1 MISCDCENCGQP
13 TNGWFFIMIQRA
25 DGTWIE
31 RVNGSDPEPGDLYC
45 CYDCSEQL
53 ESPMVFAI
61 DDDRDAV
68 TDVNVS
74 IYLVYLLLKK
84 GKVVYVG
91 KSLAPENRVQRHW
104 NVGYDFD
111 EIIETLDGPYS
122 ESEALR
128 QEKSLIWKYQPV
140 YNVNHR
146 TCSRIVA
153 KMRRRAALITLQK
166 RAAREEA
173 LDALEELQEVDL

>member
-1 MISCDCENCGQP
+1 
-13 TNGWFFIMIQRA
+13 MIQKA

-31 RVNGSDPEPGDLYC
+31 RVNGSDPEPGDLCC
-45 CYDCSEQL
+45 CYECSEQL

-61 DDDRDAV
+61 DDDWDAV

-74 IYLVYLLLKK
+74 VYLLLKK

-104 NVGYDFD
+104 KVGYDFD
-111 EIIETLDGPYS
+111 DIIETVDGPYS
-122 ESEALR
+122 ELEAFR

-146 TCSRIVA
+146 NCSRIVA
-153 KMRRRAALITLQK
+153 KMRRRAALITMQE
-166 RAAREEA
+166 RATREEA
-173 LDALEELQEVDL
+173 LDALEELQEVDS